1 MMEIRQS
8 ARERYLFIPLPQA
21 TKYKTTRYDTSRATE
36 PPRQHAPRTASKF
49 QLPSSPSPLPLYI
62 SKHSHT
68 TAPPHAT
75 HQSLLPAAPRAA
87 LAHAPQPA
95 HPRPPRR
102 APWLSSAP
110 STPAIGSA
118 PPARAVAPCDRS
130 AGGPGSLRGV
140 SFCGACKC
148 RSDAKLGQGQAFL
161 GFAWR

>member
-1 MMEIRQS
+1 MMKIRQS

-21 TKYKTTRYDTSRATE
+21 TKYKTTRCDTSRATE
-36 PPRQHAPRTASKF
+36 PPHQHAPRTASKF
-49 QLPSSPSPLPLYI
+49 QVSPPLSLHIQTQPYHGAATRHPPITSPHRTQGRSSPC
-62 SKHSHT
+62 T
-68 TAPPHAT
+68 AT
-75 HQSLLPAAPRAA
+75 HASSS
-87 LAHAPQPA
+87 
-95 HPRPPRR
+95 PRR
-102 APWLSSAP
+102 APWLSSAA
-110 STPAIGSA
+110 STAAIGSA